1 MENIISSIKPIFPF
15 KFLIFISFS
24 GTSGRDLGNG
34 WRCSMMHIYVQ
45 IGLVV
50 SAGQLKDSWSQ
61 IIMLLRLFLIIIR
74 LFIGVPKSVG
84 EILNGNIVDKFR
96 CISIVSIQNSSH
108 KTSCQPEYTY
118 LISYNMFI
126 LSTS

>member
-1 MENIISSIKPIFPF
+1 MPWKILFQF
-15 KFLIFISFS
+15 KFLNFIFAPYHDFSFTD
-24 GTSGRDLGNG
+24 TSGRDSERE

-61 IIMLLRLFLIIIR
+61 IITSLQSFLTIIL

-84 EILNGNIVDKFR
+84 EILNGNIADKFK
-96 CISIVSIQNSSH
+96 CKFIVSIQNSSH

-118 LISYNMFI
+118 LI
-126 LSTS
+126 